1 MVHNKSKMGLVVIMG
16 GDSGKST
23 VPYQGGRTRDPL
35 EFIINDQES
44 SEAGEASAS
53 IHSRMGQEFQRDQ
66 C

>member
-1 MVHNKSKMGLVVIMG
+1 MILG
-16 GDSGKST
+16 GESGKST
-23 VPYQGGRTRDPL
+23 VPYQRRRTRDPL
-35 EFIINDQES
+35 EFIINDQKS

>member
-1 MVHNKSKMGLVVIMG
+1 MIMG

-23 VPYQGGRTRDPL
+23 VPHQGMRTRDPL
-35 EFIINDQES
+35 EFIRNGQKS

>member
-1 MVHNKSKMGLVVIMG
+1 MIMG

-23 VPYQGGRTRDPL
+23 VPYQGWRTRDPL
-35 EFIINDQES
+35 EFIINDQKS

-53 IHSRMGQEFQRDQ
+53 IHSRMGQKFQRDQ